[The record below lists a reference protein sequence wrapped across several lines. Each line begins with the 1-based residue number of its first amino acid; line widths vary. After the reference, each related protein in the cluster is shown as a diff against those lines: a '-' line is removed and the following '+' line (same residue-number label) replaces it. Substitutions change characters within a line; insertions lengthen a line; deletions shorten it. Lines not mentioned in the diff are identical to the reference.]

1 MRENGGTRKGRHP
14 CLLRR
19 QGLGASG
26 GRHRPRHR
34 GRARMN
40 WMLIFGL
47 AVYNLVR
54 IRNPAEV
61 TG

>member
-1 MRENGGTRKGRHP
+1 
-14 CLLRR
+14 
-19 QGLGASG
+19 
-26 GRHRPRHR
+26 
-34 GRARMN
+34 MN